1 MFAAFRTPITGATV
15 IVASRNGRYDV
26 TLYKVLEDRNLPH
39 SETSFECTLSLPGT
53 AYQTSQKITYSP
65 GKWQATRH
73 TFGTRR
79 FLVWWQRCF
88 LSRPL
93 RGAAILPCTPIDIN
107 QPHRKRLRH
116 SHELVKLEPLS
127 QRPAPTRAV
136 ECVRPCENM
145 LADDGPLVNE
155 GPGPNDGQ
163 SAASNGSL

>member
-1 MFAAFRTPITGATV
+1 MACKKIDSPSAR
-15 IVASRNGRYDV
+15 R
-26 TLYKVLEDRNLPH
+26 LVLEDRNLPH
-39 SETSFECTLSLPGT
+39 SETSFECTLLLPGT

-145 LADDGPLVNE
+145 LAN
-155 GPGPNDGQ
+155 N
-163 SAASNGSL
+163 SLREA